1 MQEEGLSEVWKE
13 RASKEVG
20 EVEEHA
26 EKQLKELAAS
36 LPNDWPLPRWKK
48 LNWYCLRWNLFSGM
62 ISSSL
67 NFCVPPLSTRFIH
80 HHHFKT
86 GVRCSWAGSQLVNA
100 FKVPESEERTASVF
114 CHQPPWSRQVWNILT
129 FFVLKTKHPNLA
141 RLPIFVRYAT
151 IEQEWGQMLW
161 HVEYYLF
168 WLQLKAVFLNLVYF
182 CCDTN
187 ATKAFLSRATVAT
200 GIIAVLPHRQQNC
213 QTKIS
218 IIVYQKHNLRLCA
231 HSCWSLEIF
240 GSLDDH

>member
-1 MQEEGLSEVWKE
+1 MIGHFQGGNSFELKLLALKPVFRDDQFLLKFLRATSFNQVYPPSSFQNWGQMLLSRKPACQCFQSTWEWGENGLSILPP
-13 RASKEVG
+13 ATLILPG
-20 EVEEHA
+20 
-26 EKQLKELAAS
+26 LKYFE
-36 LPNDWPLPRWKK
+36 
-48 LNWYCLRWNLFSGM
+48 
-62 ISSSL
+62 
-67 NFCVPPLSTRFIH
+67 
-80 HHHFKT
+80 
-86 GVRCSWAGSQLVNA
+86 
-100 FKVPESEERTASVF
+100 
-114 CHQPPWSRQVWNILT
+114 